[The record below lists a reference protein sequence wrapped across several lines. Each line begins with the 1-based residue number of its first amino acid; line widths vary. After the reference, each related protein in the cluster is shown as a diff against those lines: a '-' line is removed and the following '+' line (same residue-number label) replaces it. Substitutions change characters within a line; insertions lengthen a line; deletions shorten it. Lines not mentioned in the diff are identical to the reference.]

1 MVLDVDHIT
10 ERSTVVL
17 QIQRQAR
24 AGKRQE
30 MILAEGLSKDVRE
43 KNVIIYQCY
52 DYKSYVL
59 T

>member
-10 ERSTVVL
+10 ERSTVVQ

-24 AGKRQE
+24 AGKRSE
-30 MILAEGLSKDVRE
+30 MILAEGLSKDVRD
-43 KNVIIYQCY
+43 NTVLIYQRY
-52 DYKSYVL
+52 DYKLYVL